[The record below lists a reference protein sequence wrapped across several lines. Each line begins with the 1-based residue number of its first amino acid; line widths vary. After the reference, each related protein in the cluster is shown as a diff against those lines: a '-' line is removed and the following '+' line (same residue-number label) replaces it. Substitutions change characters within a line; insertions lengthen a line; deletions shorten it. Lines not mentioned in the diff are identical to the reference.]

1 MSAQAF
7 LMRREKLKVRVGKIY
22 QEDNSSYMMDDL
34 QHKKMLEQA
43 DPDESTPKNI
53 GKKKNLQFQVMTRYQ
68 GADNASQLLKSNDSM
83 DKLSFSQHGGGGS
96 IRFKTEN
103 NQFEE
108 KSNPPPDIEINDLS
122 ESNKF
127 TLHQKSDKEIRQNS
141 KEIQGLKEVARISN
155 SSIQGVLF
163 PKLKTADDS
172 EQLSSEGSE
181 PNKFLD
187 QEILE
192 VNNQKEA

>member
-83 DKLSFSQHGGGGS
+83 DKLSFSQHGGGGN

-141 KEIQGLKEVARISN
+141 KEIQGLKM
-155 SSIQGVLF
+155 
-163 PKLKTADDS
+163 
-172 EQLSSEGSE
+172 
-181 PNKFLD
+181 
-187 QEILE
+187 
-192 VNNQKEA
+192 